1 MTGRIITCAHRT
13 FDLPPLTQWQVT
25 YTGSVPC
32 DSYSVTFPY
41 RADMAEILHLAA
53 GFLAM
58 DGETILLRAIVDEY
72 TVDLSGSGLTATI
85 TGRGYAARLLDNETR
100 PVTYQAATLAEIVR
114 CHVTPYGI
122 SAAEIADVVRS
133 WVAG

>member
-1 MTGRIITCAHRT
+1 MTGRIITCDHRT

-100 PVTYQAATLAEIVR
+100 QIGRA
-114 CHVTPYGI
+114 HV
-122 SAAEIADVVRS
+122 
-133 WVAG
+133 